1 MFSVTFNNIS
11 AMSWRSV
18 SLVEETGA
26 PVKNHKK
33 VTKILCSRLERGKKG
48 LQAVRVSFYF

>member
-18 SLVEETGA
+18 SLVEETGV